1 MTTQSNSTEPETA
14 IDGQDVAT
22 VEELTQWAD
31 QVEGERDAMIETIA
45 ELERERDALQEA
57 LQPFAALDVDAFA
70 HFQNKPD
77 GTEVY
82 TMNASTITLGD
93 IRRARAALGETR

>member
-1 MTTQSNSTEPETA
+1 MTTQSNATEPETA

-45 ELERERDALQEA
+45 ELERERDALRMA
-57 LQPFAALDVDAFA
+57 LIELAEKADR
-70 HFQNKPD
+70 
-77 GTEVY
+77 
-82 TMNASTITLGD
+82 ASLVQDRSVGI
-93 IRRARAALGETR
+93 IKQACAYIAKEARAVLGETK